1 MGDTSA
7 WTLLGRAIPAVFFI
21 AALAGTLWWL
31 RRGRPLGTRALTVE
45 ARTALSRASVVAVMR
60 VDGRR
65 YLIGATD
72 ASVTLL
78 AELGETSLD
87 PIPTPD
93 TEEPWKGL
101 VHTLQQRTLRT
112 VTPRPSRD

>member
-21 AALAGTLWWL
+21 AALVGILWWL
-31 RRGRPLGTRALTVE
+31 RRGRPLGARALEVE

-72 ASVTLL
+72 ASVTML
-78 AELGETSLD
+78 AQLD
-87 PIPTPD
+87 DPSRDSATTVT

-112 VTPRPSRD
+112 AAPGPPRG